1 MSHARPVNICRAT
14 VFSMNNRCKNP
25 RNGAIP
31 VPVATIII
39 SFDESSGNNMVF
51 PTGPA
56 TCTVSPDLALHKK
69 LLHTPILVGSTT
81 PVTGSTNSAR
91 RTHKLTVVPSNKSPY
106 RVLAIEYKRGL
117 CGFPLSSTPGGMT
130 ESDCPST

>member
-56 TCTVSPDLALHKK
+56 T
-69 LLHTPILVGSTT
+69 
-81 PVTGSTNSAR
+81 
-91 RTHKLTVVPSNKSPY
+91 
-106 RVLAIEYKRGL
+106 
-117 CGFPLSSTPGGMT
+117 
-130 ESDCPST
+130 